1 MTMLGR
7 GTKARKLA
15 FGVSAAAV
23 ATLLAACGSTKSSAS
38 GSSAASSTGK
48 NLSIAYVPGATGVAF
63 YTSLSD
69 GMQAEAKKLGMSYS
83 YQGSPNFNPSDQTP
97 VVNAVCTRHPS
108 MLVVSPTD
116 PVAMAPAVDN
126 CLNAGIPVI
135 TTDTTLQNA
144 SRITSQIT
152 TNNLQGGQLA
162 ADFVGQ
168 KLSGKGQVAILSI
181 SATATT
187 QVQREQGFENELKAK
202 YPNIQVVATQVT
214 GQSVSASTSAI
225 NSIMLAHPAI
235 KAVFSV
241 SGTGAE
247 GTAAAFATDG
257 NKGKVLNVGFDAGP
271 NTVKLLKSGGI
282 DATVAQNPAEEGKLA
297 AEYAYDHLTGK
308 QSSVQA
314 KVQLND
320 ILITSADANSPSY
333 TKYFYKA

>member
-1 MTMLGR
+1 
-7 GTKARKLA
+7 
-15 FGVSAAAV
+15 
-23 ATLLAACGSTKSSAS
+23 
-38 GSSAASSTGK
+38 
-48 NLSIAYVPGATGVAF
+48 
-63 YTSLSD
+63 
-69 GMQAEAKKLGMSYS
+69 
-83 YQGSPNFNPSDQTP
+83 
-97 VVNAVCTRHPS
+97 
-108 MLVVSPTD
+108 
-116 PVAMAPAVDN
+116 VDN

-241 SGTGAE
+241 SGTGPRGRQPPSPPT
-247 GTAAAFATDG
+247 GTRG
-257 NKGKVLNVGFDAGP
+257 R
-271 NTVKLLKSGGI
+271 S
-282 DATVAQNPAEEGKLA
+282 
-297 AEYAYDHLTGK
+297 
-308 QSSVQA
+308 
-314 KVQLND
+314 
-320 ILITSADANSPSY
+320 
-333 TKYFYKA
+333 